1 MARSPPGRVGK
12 ACMTA
17 RSNASGTNRSSLRPS
32 FARWWQTAGGIAT
45 LYLIAAALWI
55 VLSDQAVV
63 LLFGE
68 GEAAQWAQSIKGL
81 GWITATS
88 AALYLLVR
96 SSTSAARA
104 AGLRARQTEGL
115 LREMG
120 ETVDDMFWV
129 ASADP
134 FRVLY
139 SSPGFTKLT
148 GLDVERLLREP
159 WLWADVIVEED
170 RERVRR
176 AFEATLADPRGTPY
190 HEEYRIRRS
199 DGAELWVRDRGYPV
213 FDGGGR
219 AVRLVGL
226 AEDITDR
233 RCAETRLHERDLL
246 LRKLSEQ
253 VPGVIY
259 QFRMWPD
266 GRSCFP
272 YASEGIRSVYEV
284 SPEEVR
290 EDATTV
296 FARLHPED
304 YDMILASVVRSRD
317 TLQPWDCEYRV
328 RLPERGE
335 RWLEGHSIPERM
347 DDGSTLWHG
356 YIWDVTLRRAANEA
370 LRTSERTFRT
380 LVETTGNAY
389 VRVDLEGR
397 VEDADA
403 RYIALLGV
411 PSLESIKGRGVAEWT
426 APYDQKRNAAAV
438 ARCAASGEI
447 RGLEIDYIRVDGSV
461 QPIEINAAVIE
472 TENGPR
478 ILGQCRDISERKRA
492 ERALQEA
499 NERLRAILEY
509 SPHVA
514 IQGYEPDGRI
524 AFWNKA
530 SESLYGWTAAQMIGH
545 RLGGRAMTE
554 EDGEDFERMVTLALE
569 SGRPAAA
576 REWRMVDAAGK
587 SRWCLSSIFPIRFGD
602 ERSLVVCMDVDIT
615 SRREIEGALRES
627 EGRFRQLTEAVR
639 EVFWLVDWQARR
651 TLHLSSAF
659 ETTWGISRSEVY
671 ADPMAWTRIIHEDDR
686 ARVVEAFQ
694 KNAPTGKFDIEYR
707 LVRTDGSLR
716 WIHDRAF
723 PILNDRGEVWRI
735 AGVAEDITDRKMA
748 EHRQSLLMQE
758 LDHRVKNNLA
768 AALSLADMT
777 ARHSDT
783 LEEFQEVFTGRLA
796 ALARMHALLAV
807 TRWHG
812 VRMGEL
818 VRRTLEPFLGRG
830 GGNVTID
837 GPEGM
842 LTSQVASPMC
852 MALHELTTNAA
863 KHGALGTAGG
873 SVDVRWEMD
882 GPIDA
887 PRKVRLWWTERGG
900 PPVSPPTQN
909 GFGTTLIK
917 GAIEYQLDGRVEMR
931 YEPEGF
937 SCVLEVDFARTA
949 EPIGR
954 WRGDANATHVATR
967 AEQ

>member
-1 MARSPPGRVGK
+1 MACGPPGRVGK
-12 ACMTA
+12 ACMTED
-17 RSNASGTNRSSLRPS
+17 SNASGTNRSSLRPS
-32 FARWWQTAGGIAT
+32 RARWWQTAGGIAT
-45 LYLIAAALWI
+45 LYLFTAALWI
-55 VLSDQAVV
+55 VLSDQAVN
-63 LLFGE
+63 LIFGD
-68 GEAAQWAQSIKGL
+68 GEAAQWAQSVKGL
-81 GWITATS
+81 AWITGTS
-88 AALYLLVR
+88 AALHMLIR
-96 SSTSAARA
+96 SSTRAARA
-104 AGLRARQTEGL
+104 AGVRAQETEGL

-120 ETVDDMFWV
+120 EAVDDTFWV
-129 ASADP
+129 SSLEP
-134 FRVLY
+134 VKILY
-139 SSPGFTKLT
+139 SSPGFERIW
-148 GLDVERLLREP
+148 GEPVDRLLREP
-159 WLWADVIVEED
+159 WLWTDAIVEED

-176 AFEATLADPRGTPY
+176 AFAATLSDPIAKPY
-190 HEEYRIRRS
+190 EEEYRVQRK
-199 DGAELWVRDRGYPV
+199 DGSIVWVRDRGYPV
-213 FDGGGR
+213 FDAAGR
-219 AVRLVGL
+219 AVRIVGL

-290 EDATTV
+290 EDASTV
-296 FARLHPED
+296 FARLHPDD
-304 YDMILASVVRSRD
+304 YDMILATVMRSRD
-317 TLQPWDCEYRV
+317 TLRPWDCEYRV

-347 DDGSTLWHG
+347 EDGSTLWHG
-356 YIWDVTLRRAANEA
+356 YIWDVTSRRAANEA

-403 RYIALLGV
+403 RYLALIGAPTLQ
-411 PSLESIKGRGVAEWT
+411 SIMGRRVTEWT

-438 ARCAASGEI
+438 ARCAASGEV
-447 RGLEIDYIRVDGSV
+447 RGLEIDYIRLDGTV
-461 QPIEINAAVIE
+461 QPIEVNAAVIE
-472 TENGPR
+472 TEHGLR

-514 IQGYEPDGRI
+514 IQGYEPDGRV

-545 RLGGRAMTE
+545 GLGGRAMSK
-554 EDGEDFERMVTLALE
+554 EDGEDFERMVTQALE

-576 REWRMVDAAGK
+576 REWRMVDASGK
-587 SRWCLSSIFPIRFGD
+587 TRWCLSSIFPIRFGD

-615 SRREIEGALRES
+615 SRREIESALRES

-639 EVFWLVDWQARR
+639 EVFWLMDWQARR

-659 ETTWGISRSEVY
+659 ETTWGMPRSEVY
-671 ADPMAWTRIIHEDDR
+671 ADPMAWTRVIHQEDR
-686 ARVVEAFQ
+686 ARVIEAFERD
-694 KNAPTGKFDIEYR
+694 AATGRFDLEYR
-707 LVRTDGSLR
+707 LVRKDGSLR

-723 PILNDRGEVWRI
+723 PILNERGEVWRV

-777 ARHSDT
+777 ARHSET

-830 GGNVTID
+830 GGNITID
-837 GPEGM
+837 GPDG
-842 LTSQVASPMC
+842 LLSSQVASPMC

-863 KHGALGTAGG
+863 KHGALGAPDG
-873 SVDVRWEMD
+873 SVEVRWEME
-882 GPIDA
+882 GPIEA
-887 PRKVRLWWTERGG
+887 PRKVWLWWTERGG
-900 PPVSPPTQN
+900 PPVSPPAQN

-937 SCVLEVDFARTA
+937 SCVIEVDFARTA
-949 EPIGR
+949 EPVGR
-954 WRGDANATHVATR
+954 WRNETALNPVATR
-967 AEQ
+967 AEG